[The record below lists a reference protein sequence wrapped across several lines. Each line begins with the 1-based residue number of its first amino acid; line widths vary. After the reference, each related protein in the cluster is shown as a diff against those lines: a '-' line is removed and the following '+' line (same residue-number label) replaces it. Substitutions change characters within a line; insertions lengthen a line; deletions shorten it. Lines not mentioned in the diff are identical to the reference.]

1 MAIPSSYTDLTLA
14 QYMLSALEGVAS
26 AFEWNTGSFPEQI
39 NDVLLANGTASVSAA
54 TDIPK
59 LRTLAAYYA
68 WRKAYYA
75 GAAKWFNNSI
85 SITAGGTDRRD
96 QNQIWLHIQAAY
108 KEAEAAA
115 SVYLTGIAGGQ
126 ASGNVATVGRVVFV
140 NDPYPFDAEVSNG

>member
-39 NDVLLANGTASVSAA
+39 NDVLLAYGTASVSAA

-75 GAAKWFNNSI
+75 GSVKCFNNSI

-115 SVYLTGIAGGQ
+115 SIYLAGIAGGQ
-126 ASGNVATVGRVVFV
+126 ASGNVATIGRVVFV
-140 NDPYPFDAEVSNG
+140 NDPYLFDTVVING